1 MNKVIASASVLG
13 LTVVAACMV
22 ANFGPAY
29 AQPAAETPALD
40 MAELA
45 RHRDALIAQC
55 PASPTLDPAQADAVP
70 INVIRWGTQGPRVVI
85 IHGGVQGRLGGGPD
99 TFLKQQAWAFEGFRV
114 ELVQRPGFGQSPT
127 RGVDDMDRE
136 SVWIAGMLGDG
147 ANLIGHSWGGA
158 DALLAAARRP
168 EAVRSLVLVEP
179 ALTAIAEADP
189 TLRDNPAVRAGAT
202 MRFRIT
208 MAAQTPAEYGEKFGS
223 MLGNGTGGSATAQA
237 SLGSDPAEATRVGCA
252 LLQGKVAPFA
262 EFNTAIQTVAAA
274 HIPVLIVTGGWNAGF
289 DAAGDV
295 LARLLH
301 GRHIIVRS
309 PSHFV
314 QLANAADFNTEVGA
328 FMRDADMTRGTLNP

>member
-1 MNKVIASASVLG
+1 
-13 LTVVAACMV
+13 
-22 ANFGPAY
+22 
-29 AQPAAETPALD
+29 
-40 MAELA
+40 MAELERRRA
-45 RHRDALIAQC
+45 ALIAQC
-55 PASPTLDPAQADAVP
+55 PALPALDPAQADALP
-70 INVIRWGTQGPRVVI
+70 INVVRWGTEGPRVLI

-99 TFLKQQAWAFEGFRV
+99 TFVKQQVWASEGFRV

-136 SVWIAGMLGDG
+136 AVWIAGMLGDG

-189 TLRDNPAVRAGAT
+189 TLRDNPAVRAGAIT
-202 MRFRIT
+202 RFRIT
-208 MAAQTPAEYGEKFGS
+208 MSAQTPAEYGERFAG
-223 MLGNGTGGSATAQA
+223 MLANASGGSATAPA
-237 SLGSDPAEATRVGCA
+237 TLGNEAESTRVGCA

-262 EFNTAIQTVAAA
+262 EFNTAIQTITAAN
-274 HIPVLIVTGGWNAGF
+274 IPVLIVTGGWNPGF
-289 DAAGDV
+289 DAAGGV

-301 GRHIIVRS
+301 GRHVIVRS

-314 QLANAADFNTEVGA
+314 QLANAADFDAEVGA
-328 FMRDADMTRGTLNP
+328 FMRDADKTRAAIKH